1 MDKGVCRN
9 CGMPIILLIDRWIHA
24 ATGNAPCSNGQG
36 EAEPK

>member
-1 MDKGVCRN
+1 MKQGRCRH

-24 ATGNAPCSNGQG
+24 ATGNSTCDNGQT